1 MFGHGDL
8 LIVDRIIGMQSDV
21 ATETITSL
29 LLKIGH
35 CDDQFAAVEQITV
48 HLAGG
53 TLVIADMSVIDDERA
68 HFRPQI
74 DVSILADGGHPS
86 EIAADEILHF
96 LCKLRHDIVPFDGWL
111 AGGLQYWKAPDGYFD
126 DTEALLPTCAVS
138 PNEKCDYQY
147 RKPSLLTHDSCPHF
161 AHVFEKYRDK
171 G

>member
-1 MFGHGDL
+1 MKNLFVFLFLCNFLLLCHAHGGGNYEHSDMLASMKPGDKAAL
-8 LIVDRIIGMQSDV
+8 LMVDRIIGMQSDV

-48 HLAGG
+48 HLTGG

-96 LCKLRHDIVPFDGWL
+96 LCKLRHEIG
-111 AGGLQYWKAPDGYFD
+111 
-126 DTEALLPTCAVS
+126 
-138 PNEKCDYQY
+138 
-147 RKPSLLTHDSCPHF
+147 R
-161 AHVFEKYRDK
+161 AHV
-171 G
+171 

>member
-96 LCKLRHDIVPFDGWL
+96 LCSFAMISSLSMVGWP
-111 AGGLQYWKAPDGYFD
+111 AACNIGRRRTVISMIRSVAADMRCF
-126 DTEALLPTCAVS
+126 TER
-138 PNEKCDYQY
+138 EM
-147 RKPSLLTHDSCPHF
+147 
-161 AHVFEKYRDK
+161 
-171 G
+171 